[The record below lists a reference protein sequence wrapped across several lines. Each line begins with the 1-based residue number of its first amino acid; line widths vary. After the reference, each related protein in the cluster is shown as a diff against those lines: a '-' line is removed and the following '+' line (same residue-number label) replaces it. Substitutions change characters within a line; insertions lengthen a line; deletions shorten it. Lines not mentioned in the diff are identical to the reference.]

1 MQNVSEIHVSQHKDR
16 QNTNGTFSY
25 GTCSRLPQL
34 LCCSHEYKADIQR
47 VIELGLDLC
56 SVLILH
62 FTRQFDELPDARTKL
77 EKEVGLKWVD
87 GVPGVRVQCGNIPCV
102 FEFVT
107 YKYKSRSDNRLQP
120 TNTSSMP
127 LEEEPDVGVAFA
139 QPKDDDGTTGSGDE
153 TEAPLDLSHPD
164 TRRFIEVMGKLPRP
178 LKLRQHGT
186 QPPTRFIPLDNGSP
200 PSSRQFVFCSDSTAT
215 PDTAF
220 NPTLRPQDSSQ
231 PEVLYFGSHTS
242 STVTTTTATLT
253 SSTSPVHIDT
263 KEATPTMQAM
273 PTIESKVITA
283 TNGSISSTEDAL
295 PSMRDSTLSD
305 PESSRTDQL
314 PNNDTVALQLDADAL
329 RPKPKRPVQR
339 DDLSPTNSLS
349 PTLNA
354 QHYTSSG
361 TSPLRMR
368 KKPDK
373 NFPATP
379 QGATQPSNAHNYSFN
394 DRESQSQMNLDV
406 NDFLELLPTSGA
418 GANNSS
424 ILHDNDAAVTLTA
437 INGHTVDNK
446 ALDEEGSTEV

>member
-1 MQNVSEIHVSQHKDR
+1 MV
-16 QNTNGTFSY
+16 
-25 GTCSRLPQL
+25 
-34 LCCSHEYKADIQR
+34 
-47 VIELGLDLC
+47 LDLC

-62 FTRQFDELPDARTKL
+62 LLRQFDELPDAREKL

-107 YKYKSRSDNRLQP
+107 YKYKSHNRLQP
-120 TNTSSMP
+120 TNTPSMP
-127 LEEEPDVGVAFA
+127 LEEPDVGVAFA
-139 QPKDDDGTTGSGDE
+139 QPNNGDGTTESGDL

-178 LKLRQHGT
+178 LRSRQHGT
-186 QPPTRFIPLDNGSP
+186 QSPTRFIPLDIGSP
-200 PSSRQFVFCSDSTAT
+200 PPPRQPVFCSDSTAT

-220 NPTLRPQDSSQ
+220 NPTLRPQDWKNGR
-231 PEVLYFGSHTS
+231 PKVLHFGSHTS
-242 STVTTTTATLT
+242 SIVTTTTATLT
-253 SSTSPVHIDT
+253 NSTSPVHTPIDT
-263 KEATPTMQAM
+263 KETMPTMQTM
-273 PTIESKVITA
+273 PTIESQVITA
-283 TNGSISSTEDAL
+283 TNGSIQSTKDAL
-295 PSMRDSTLSD
+295 PSMRDPTLSD
-305 PESSRTDQL
+305 PESSQTDQL
-314 PNNDTVALQLDADAL
+314 PNNDAVALQLDADAS
-329 RPKPKRPVQR
+329 RPKPKRLLQG
-339 DDLSPTNSLS
+339 DDLSPTNSLG
-349 PTLNA
+349 PALNA

-368 KKPDK
+368 KKADK
-373 NFPATP
+373 NTPATP
-379 QGATQPSNAHNYSFN
+379 QGATQPSNTHNYRFN

-418 GANNSS
+418 GADNSS